1 MLEGSG
7 SLGRGM
13 LGVFGSLHK
22 DYVSKSENITNVLD
36 YESFCKSCIGI
47 VIVQGNLYKW
57 HRSKFVY

>member
-1 MLEGSG
+1 MSPIPCMLKGSG

-36 YESFCKSCIGI
+36 YELFCKSCIGI
-47 VIVQGNLYKW
+47 VIVQAIKLL
-57 HRSKFVY
+57 